1 MGSLLLNQP
10 KRGAI
15 VIHWYSI
22 HLNLLKMSNKV
33 EHSKRALIE
42 AMEASLGVVTTA
54 CKKVGISRT
63 TFYDYYK
70 TDESFK
76 KHIDEIDSVALD
88 FAESQLHAQIMK
100 GNTAATIF
108 YLKTKGKKRGYI
120 ERTEL
125 DVSGYKQFE
134 VEVVETDTDE

>member
-1 MGSLLLNQP
+1 
-10 KRGAI
+10 
-15 VIHWYSI
+15 
-22 HLNLLKMSNKV
+22 
-33 EHSKRALIE
+33 
-42 AMEASLGVVTTA
+42 
-54 CKKVGISRT
+54 
-63 TFYDYYK
+63 
-70 TDESFK
+70 
-76 KHIDEIDSVALD
+76 
-88 FAESQLHAQIMK
+88 MK